1 MTEAC
6 WARVRCMKIK
16 YITWWVMVDIGW
28 SHWENKIP
36 EAEQQVR
43 RPTQT
48 IDKLTEAWFP
58 RDVVSQASC
67 PCGVRRDAREVTS
80 RSALSLSTV
89 WVGELGG

>member
-28 SHWENKIP
+28 SHLENKIP
-36 EAEQQVR
+36 EAEQVR

-48 IDKLTEAWFP
+48 IDKLK
-58 RDVVSQASC
+58 
-67 PCGVRRDAREVTS
+67 
-80 RSALSLSTV
+80 RSFAIRGWGSAGCYFSSIL
-89 WVGELGG
+89 

>member
-48 IDKLTEAWFP
+48 IDKLTEAGFP

-67 PCGVRRDAREVTS
+67 
-80 RSALSLSTV
+80 STLHAGCDV
-89 WVGELGG
+89 MLGR